1 MRQILRLTAMMWRS
15 ERKWLLT
22 GFAASLFALLS
33 AIALLALSGWFITA
47 AGLAGAAGAGLVFD
61 FFRPSAGI
69 RFFALLRTATRYGE
83 RIATHDAT
91 LRFLTALRG
100 NLFASVA
107 AKRVRSFRNSELL
120 QRLTGDLDAI
130 DGLYLRVL
138 LPSVVAAAVL
148 LLACAMLFRI
158 SPPIV
163 LAIFIAFLLAA
174 AVLFAVG
181 RLSRKSSRRAA
192 FGMEALRIRS
202 IDFVHAHTDLLFSG
216 GILSQKKKL
225 DKAARYLADATLR
238 LANIEIA
245 VSSALAALAAALTAA
260 FVYLSARAIEADSIG
275 GPVMVMLVI
284 GGLAAL
290 EVFAPLR
297 RGALEFG
304 RIAFSGKRIEDLATA
319 PAAYSAPAF
328 VQQTPALRIHDI
340 TYRRG
345 ADSRPVLERFS
356 LNVTKGERIAI
367 AGRSGSGKT
376 TLLSLVAGLLEPE
389 SGSILVSSPEKER
402 HALGYLT
409 QQTELFRGSVAE
421 NLRVAVPES
430 SDAELW
436 KALEVVELDRKVRE
450 LEAGLHWPLGESGG
464 GFSGGEARRLALA
477 RLVLRNPEIWLL
489 DEPTAAMDEA
499 LGKRVLENLTTYA
512 RGATLII
519 AAHHDREKH
528 CVQRVI
534 PIDPADHT

>member
-1 MRQILRLTAMMWRS
+1 MKQVLRLTAMMWRA
-15 ERKWLLT
+15 EKKWLLT

-47 AGLAGAAGAGLVFD
+47 AGLAGAAGTGLIFD

-148 LLACAMLFRI
+148 LLACAALFRI

-163 LAIFIAFLLAA
+163 LAFIIAFLLAA
-174 AVLFAVG
+174 FALFTAG
-181 RLSRKSSRRAA
+181 RLSRKSSRRVA
-192 FGMEALRIRS
+192 FGTEALRVRS
-202 IDFVHAHTDLLFSG
+202 IDLVHAHTDLLFSG
-216 GILSQKKKL
+216 GVPAQKKKL
-225 DKAARYLADATLR
+225 GKAARYLANATLR
-238 LANIEIA
+238 LASIETA
-245 VSSALAALAAALTAA
+245 VSSVLAALAAALTAA
-260 FVYLSARAIEADSIG
+260 FVYLSARALEAGDIG

-304 RIAFSGKRIEDLATA
+304 RIAFSGKRIEDLVSA
-319 PAAYSAPAF
+319 PAAYSAPA
-328 VQQTPALRIHDI
+328 VVKQTPALLIQDI

-345 ADSRPVLERFS
+345 ADSGPVLERFS
-356 LNVTKGERIAI
+356 LSVAKGERIAL

-376 TLLSLVAGLLEPE
+376 TILSLVAGLLEPE
-389 SGSILVSSPEKER
+389 HGSILVSSAKGGR

-409 QQTELFRGSVAE
+409 QQTELFRSSIAE
-421 NLRVAVPES
+421 NLRVAAPEA
-430 SDAELW
+430 SDADLW
-436 KALEVVELDRKVRE
+436 KALEVVELDRKVRQ

>member
-1 MRQILRLTAMMWRS
+1 MKQVLRLTAMMWRA
-15 ERKWLLT
+15 EKKWLLT

-47 AGLAGAAGAGLVFD
+47 AGLAGAAGTGLIFD

-138 LPSVVAAAVL
+138 LPSAVAAAVL
-148 LLACAMLFRI
+148 LLACAALFRI

-163 LAIFIAFLLAA
+163 LAVIVAFLLAA
-174 AVLFAVG
+174 AILFTAG
-181 RLSRKSSRRAA
+181 RLSRKSSRRVA
-192 FGMEALRIRS
+192 FGTEALRVRS
-202 IDFVHAHTDLLFSG
+202 IDLVHAHTDLLFSG
-216 GILSQKKKL
+216 GVPTQKKKL
-225 DKAARYLADATLR
+225 EKAARYLSSATLR

-260 FVYLSARAIEADSIG
+260 FVYLSARAIEAGSIG

-304 RIAFSGKRIEDLATA
+304 RIAFSGKRIEDLAAA
-319 PAAYSAPAF
+319 PAAYTAPAF

-389 SGSILVSSPEKER
+389 RGSILVSRSEEGR

-409 QQTELFRGSVAE
+409 QQTELFRGSIAE
-421 NLRVAVPES
+421 NLRVAAPEA

-436 KALEVVELDRKVRE
+436 KALEVVELDRKVPE

-499 LGKRVLENLTTYA
+499 LGRRVLENLTTYA
-512 RGATLII
+512 SGATLII

-528 CVQRVI
+528 SAQRVI